1 MAENEGDATA
11 AAAATEPPTPA
22 PAAEAEPPA
31 EPAAA
36 EPEAEPGSDAPDV
49 PADAKAVDLSSWQT
63 EMAEGLTD
71 QADRPRRQMIQLA
84 QTNAQLKKI
93 VEYNHGLVGE
103 VVSKMRDD
111 LIRPFFTGW
120 KQALAEELE
129 RGRRERKGIKLVGG
143 VEMRQRGKDGTE
155 QMLPVVVGRGRLRDL
170 LWHWFSCSRLERNDK
185 RLIRRNLQRQVQ
197 KIVALGFYTM
207 LDRVDLKKR
216 RANIVKKVFKRLV
229 GVRVACAWK
238 GWHAHYLHEKH
249 NRVKVRRSSC
259 KPQLPHSFPSAI
271 LCRERRA
278 RLSVAMLLTDK
289 LHAKEACVQQQ
300 HAKPSRLETFPSRV
314 ETPPTSRQAITGTAQ
329 GAEAARCL
337 QWMVPGVD
345 SDETQ
350 PRIVG
355 QSFGEV
361 CAAWH
366 GDCSARVG
374 QRHLR
379 HAPEFLRLK
388 AVDVARCA

>member
-11 AAAATEPPTPA
+11 AAAAAEPPTPA
-22 PAAEAEPPA
+22 SAVEAQLPA

-49 PADAKAVDLSSWQT
+49 VADAKADLSSWKT
-63 EMAEGLTD
+63 EMAGGLTD

-103 VVSKMRDD
+103 VVSKLRDD

-129 RGRRERKGIKLVGG
+129 RGRRERKGVKLVGG
-143 VEMRQRGKDGTE
+143 VEMRRRGKDGNE

-170 LWHWFSCSRLERNDK
+170 LWHWFSFSRLERNDK
-185 RLIRRNLQRQVQ
+185 RLIQRNLQRQVQ

-216 RANIVKKVFKRLV
+216 RANIVRKVFKRLV

-249 NRVKVRRSSC
+249 NRVKVRRSSR
-259 KPQLPHSFPSAI
+259 KPQLPHSFPPAI
-271 LCRERRA
+271 FCREWCA
-278 RLSVAMLLTDK
+278 RLSVATLLIDK
-289 LHAKEACVQQQ
+289 LHAKEARVQQQ
-300 HAKPSRLETFPSRV
+300 HAKPTRLEIFSSRV
-314 ETPPTSRQAITGTAQ
+314 ETPPTSR
-329 GAEAARCL
+329 
-337 QWMVPGVD
+337 
-345 SDETQ
+345 
-350 PRIVG
+350 
-355 QSFGEV
+355 
-361 CAAWH
+361 
-366 GDCSARVG
+366 
-374 QRHLR
+374 
-379 HAPEFLRLK
+379 
-388 AVDVARCA
+388 